1 MYNRI
6 AGELIM
12 SLPKP
17 HPRITVAQYL
27 ESEKNGTVRHE
38 YLDGEVYAMSG
49 ASKRHNLISINL
61 ITQLRERLRGGPC
74 QVFIVDVKVFI
85 EPLNFFYYPDIVV
98 ACDPEDNDDYFVR
111 RPVLVVEVESP
122 STAAIDRREKLMAYR
137 KVDSLREYL
146 RLSQDSISAEVHRRD
161 DNGVWWS
168 EEVAADSE
176 LRLESVGLSVALS
189 ALYEGVELPSD

>member
-1 MYNRI
+1 LL
-6 AGELIM
+6 ELIM

-85 EPLNFFYYPDIVV
+85 EPLNFFYYPDIMV
-98 ACDPEDNDDYFVR
+98 ACDPEDNDDYFLR
-111 RPVLVVEVESP
+111 RPLLVVEVESP

-137 KVDSLREYL
+137 RVDSLREYL
-146 RLSQDSISAEVHRRD
+146 RLSQDSINAELHRRD
-161 DNGVWWS
+161 SEGTWWS

-176 LRLESVGLSVALS
+176 LRLDSVGLSVALS
-189 ALYEGVELPSD
+189 ALYEGVELPRD

>member
-1 MYNRI
+1 
-6 AGELIM
+6 M

>member
-1 MYNRI
+1 
-6 AGELIM
+6 M

-17 HPRITVAQYL
+17 HARMSVEEYL

-85 EPLNFFYYPDIVV
+85 EALNFFYYPDIVV
-98 ACDPEDNDDYFVR
+98 ACDPEDDDDYFVK

-137 KVDSLREYL
+137 KVESLREYL
-146 RLSQDSISAEVHRRD
+146 RLSQDSISAEIHRRD
-161 DNGVWWS
+161 DQGNWWS
-168 EEVAADSE
+168 EEVGANQE
-176 LRLESVGLSVALS
+176 LRLESVGLNLALA
-189 ALYEGVELPSD
+189 ALYEGVELPRD

>member
-1 MYNRI
+1 LL
-6 AGELIM
+6 ELIM

-61 ITQLRERLRGGPC
+61 ITQLRERLRGGLC

-111 RPVLVVEVESP
+111 RPLLVVEVESP

-146 RLSQDSISAEVHRRD
+146 RLSQDLISAEVHRRD

-168 EEVAADSE
+168 DEVAADSE
-176 LRLESVGLSVALS
+176 LRLDSVGLSVALS
-189 ALYEGVELPSD
+189 ALYEGVELPRD